1 MPVEISGRILAY
13 AQNLQFQFQL
23 PQNATLFTDFF
34 ENASSSRRR
43 RENVN
48 WDERIAV
55 YKLLQQEFE
64 R

>member
-1 MPVEISGRILAY
+1 MGFTMPVEISGRILAY
-13 AQNLQFQFQL
+13 AQNFQFQYQL

-43 RENVN
+43 REN
-48 WDERIAV
+48 ERIAV